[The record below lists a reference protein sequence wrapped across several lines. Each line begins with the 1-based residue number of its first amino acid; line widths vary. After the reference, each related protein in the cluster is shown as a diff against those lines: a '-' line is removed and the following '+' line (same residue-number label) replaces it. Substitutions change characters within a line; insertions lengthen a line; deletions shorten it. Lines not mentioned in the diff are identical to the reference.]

1 MGGIVNSHSSSSLI
15 IMPLKVAGASS
26 QPTEILF
33 NAPCSYDK
41 IPKYSCDVS
50 PGKLFWG
57 PSQNL
62 SHDVTSSLKPHKP
75 YESLSSLLSPLNPKN
90 EEWHI
95 YTMCP
100 NPSN

>member
-1 MGGIVNSHSSSSLI
+1 MNSHSSSSLV

-26 QPTEILF
+26 VGPTEILF

-41 IPKYSCDVS
+41 IPKYPCDVS
-50 PGKLFWG
+50 LGKLFWG

-75 YESLSSLLSPLNPKN
+75 YESLLVLDK
-90 EEWHI
+90 EQR
-95 YTMCP
+95 
-100 NPSN
+100 